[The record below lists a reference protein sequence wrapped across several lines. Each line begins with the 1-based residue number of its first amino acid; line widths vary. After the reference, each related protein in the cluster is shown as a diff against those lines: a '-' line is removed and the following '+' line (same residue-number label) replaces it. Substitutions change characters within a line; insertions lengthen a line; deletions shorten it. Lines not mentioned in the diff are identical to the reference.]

1 MLLIANEM
9 LKMPQFS
16 GYPRE
21 MKSEMAQEAA
31 LKILKNIHNMREEKH
46 KQFFNY
52 WSCCCYSAFLTYL
65 RKHYKL
71 VNAKREFLL
80 TALKYAKDN
89 NISNVRP
96 DILKNIQSQIEL
108 YNTPEQGA
116 EE

>member
-46 KQFFNY
+46 K
-52 WSCCCYSAFLTYL
+52 
-65 RKHYKL
+65 
-71 VNAKREFLL
+71 
-80 TALKYAKDN
+80 
-89 NISNVRP
+89 
-96 DILKNIQSQIEL
+96 
-108 YNTPEQGA
+108 
-116 EE
+116 